1 MKQLLRLISLLLAF
15 LLVVFSI
22 NFIADPANI
31 MNQTYEQKLVDILVS
46 GKNAANVENMEDRR
60 FLQLYSEARTQPID
74 TLVLGSSRTMQIS
87 PAVTGDENTLAASVT
102 GSDLRDVINSY
113 FLFEKQGFTPDT
125 VVLSLEMWYLSEGN
139 LDNRAHTEQY
149 NQFCEQVGLQPVRT
163 GSARLSQIKNFFSF
177 SYFQSSVQYLVKNK
191 LKKPLPVAIEDRWA
205 DTPVKRADGTYGYER
220 KFRDQSQEVV
230 DRSAADKQIADT
242 IAVNFSGISTPLY
255 DQLDAFVDYLQQK
268 GITVRLLLSPVHPD
282 YYHFMQSRPDVY
294 EQAFESEQLYRQL
307 AKKYNI
313 ALYGS
318 FDPDVL
324 GVTNADF
331 YDAIHPKEEALMRY
345 YDVKVEDA
353 AQ

>member
-113 FLFEKQGFTPDT
+113 FLFEERGFAPDT

-149 NQFCEQVGLQPVRT
+149 NHFCDKVGLEPIRT
-163 GSARLSQIKNFFSF
+163 GSVRMSQIKNFFSF
-177 SYFQSSVQYLVKNK
+177 SYFQSSVQYLIKNK

-205 DTPVKRADGTYGYER
+205 ETPVKRVDGTYGYER
-220 KFRDQSQEVV
+220 KLREQSQQVV
-230 DRSAADKQIADT
+230 DQSAADKQIADN
-242 IAVNFSGISTPLY
+242 IAVNFSGISTELFE
-255 DQLDAFVDYLQQK
+255 QLDAFVGYLQQK
-268 GITVRLLLSPVHPD
+268 GIIVRLLLSPLHPD
-282 YYHFMQSRPDVY
+282 YYHYMQSRPDVY
-294 EQAFESEQLYRQL
+294 AQAFESERMYRQL
-307 AKKYNI
+307 AEKYNI
-313 ALYGS
+313 PLYGS

-324 GVTNADF
+324 GVTNGDF

-345 YDVKVEDA
+345 YDMQVGGA